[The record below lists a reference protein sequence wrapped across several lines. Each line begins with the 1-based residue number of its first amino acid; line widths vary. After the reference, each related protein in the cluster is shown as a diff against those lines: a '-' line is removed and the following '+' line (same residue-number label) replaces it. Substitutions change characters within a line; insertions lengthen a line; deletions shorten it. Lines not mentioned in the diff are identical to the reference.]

1 MQTSSRNISAAFL
14 ALSMFA
20 AAPALAMDNN
30 QPMGTTTKD
39 TLKADGYT
47 CELVSVGFWECTK
60 SGGTT
65 YWCDATSCQPKPART
80 GGNRGGKLNGIT
92 IRGAGLKFGG

>member
-1 MQTSSRNISAAFL
+1 MQN
-14 ALSMFA
+14 ALPKLGTTLVALIMFA
-20 AAPALAMDNN
+20 AAPAFAMDNN

-39 TLKADGYT
+39 TLKADGYS

-60 SGGTT
+60 SGSTT

-80 GGNRGGKLNGIT
+80 GGNRGIKLNGIT
-92 IRGAGLKFGG
+92 ANGVSLKVGN